1 MEREETYGISLPSYV
16 AYFFY
21 SDVLFVSLH
30 RTLFKLEGI
39 INLWCFILSLH
50 IAWALNQIQVIYS
63 LI

>member
-1 MEREETYGISLPSYV
+1 MEYLSPLMLHI
-16 AYFFY
+16 FFLTKMP
-21 SDVLFVSLH
+21 DVLFVSLH